1 MKIIIDTDPGV
12 DDAMAIFYAHA
23 APDIELVGLTT
34 VFGNVWVEQATR
46 NANYLME
53 FLGADC
59 PVAQGAAEPYEITGF
74 QPSAHVHGPEGFG
87 DHVEIETERAPI
99 AESAVEFLVRMAREN
114 PGEIV
119 VCAVSPLTNI
129 ADAMRLDP
137 DFVTNVGRIV
147 IMGGAVDVPGNIRG
161 CAEANIFHDP
171 HAAAEVFASGAKI
184 TLVGL
189 DVTMQTLCLR
199 EDFMTLAETAPRAGG
214 FLLQISEFYHN
225 FYETVVGK
233 TGCAMHDATAVIAA
247 THMELFT
254 TESSGL
260 TVDLSDAALGKTTR
274 APSNP
279 PAEIC
284 LGIDADAVKA
294 RFFDVVASL
303 G

>member
-59 PVAQGAAEPYEITGF
+59 PVAQGAGAPYEISGF
-74 QPSAHVHGPEGFG
+74 KPSSHVHGSEGFG
-87 DHVEIETERAPI
+87 DHVEIETKRAPI
-99 AESAVEFLVRMAREN
+99 DESAAEFLVRMAREN
-114 PGEIV
+114 PGELV

-129 ADAMRLDP
+129 ADALRLDP
-137 DFVTNVGRIV
+137 DFASNVGRIV

-161 CAEANIFHDP
+161 HAEANIFHDP
-171 HAAAEVFASGAKI
+171 HAAAEVFASGAPI

-199 EDFMTLAETAPRAGG
+199 EDFQALAARAPKAGG
-214 FLLQISEFYHN
+214 FLLNISEFYHN

-254 TESSGL
+254 TDHSGVS
-260 TVDLSDAALGKTTR
+260 VDLGAEALGETR
-274 APSNP
+274 RDASNP
-279 PAEIC
+279 PVDIC
-284 LGIDADAVKA
+284 LGIEADAVKA
-294 RFFDVVASL
+294 RFFDTVATL
-303 G
+303 R

>member
-23 APDIELVGLTT
+23 APDIELVGLTS

-46 NANYLME
+46 NANYLVD

-59 PVAQGAAEPYEITGF
+59 PVAQGAAAPYEMTGF
-74 QPSAHVHGPEGFG
+74 KPSAHVHGPEGFG
-87 DHVEIETERAPI
+87 DHIDIATTRAPI
-99 AESAVEFLVRMAREN
+99 DESAAEFLVRMAREN
-114 PGEIV
+114 PGELT

-129 ADAMRLDP
+129 ADAVRLDP
-137 DFVTNVGRIV
+137 KFAANVGRIV

-161 CAEANIFHDP
+161 HAEANIFHDP

-199 EDFMTLAETAPRAGG
+199 EDFVTLAQAAPKAGG
-214 FLLQISEFYHN
+214 FLLKISEFYRN
-225 FYETVVGK
+225 FYETVVGE

-247 THMELFT
+247 THMGLFT
-254 TESSGL
+254 TERSGL
-260 TVDLSDAALGKTTR
+260 TVDLTEAASGQTIR
-274 APSNP
+274 DPSNP
-279 PAEIC
+279 PVDIC
-284 LGIDADAVKA
+284 LGIDAEAVKA
-294 RFFDVVASL
+294 RFFDVVATL
-303 G
+303 E